1 MPLGEVEGEDCCGRS
16 HPTPPTPQGDLR
28 PRWFFVFVLFFP
40 GREPGSRMVH
50 LKALFKSG
58 PFEEWG
64 GMGLGKVGWFLSL
77 TQVSPASRG
86 MASTPTRNEE
96 KKGSRMSQAATPLGG
111 GLVSMGMS

>member
-1 MPLGEVEGEDCCGRS
+1 M
-16 HPTPPTPQGDLR
+16 
-28 PRWFFVFVLFFP
+28 
-40 GREPGSRMVH
+40 
-50 LKALFKSG
+50 
-58 PFEEWG
+58 
-64 GMGLGKVGWFLSL
+64 GKVGWFLSL